1 MIARKCQRNT
11 QPGQKPLRVAF
22 VDYET
27 QNHFPFVS
35 PLQTI
40 RAPDTEPH
48 VSHNRTCPNGFRPGK
63 SCTAHVLN
71 LTQHMAL
78 KHGKIAGIVL
88 VDLSAAYD
96 TVNHRR
102 LLEKVYN
109 MTRDY
114 GLICM
119 IHTLRENRRFFVE
132 LGGKISR
139 WRSQR
144 NGLPQWSVLAPLIFN
159 VYTHDQYIHPGT
171 RSFVY
176 ADDLAITTQS
186 TDFAPIEETLT
197 SALVGLSDY
206 YTTNQLRANP
216 TKTQVSLFHLRNC
229 ECGKQLNIIWNGV
242 KLTHCNLPVYLG
254 VTLDRTL
261 SYEKTKKKVGTRNS
275 IIRKLRNTK

>member
-1 MIARKCQRNT
+1 MIAQKCQRNT

-27 QNHFPFVS
+27 QTNFPFVS
-35 PLQTI
+35 PLETI

-63 SCTAHVLN
+63 SCTAQVLN

-78 KHGKIAGIVL
+78 KQGKIAGIVL

-102 LLEKVYN
+102 LLEKFYN

-119 IHTLRENRRFFVE
+119 IHTLLENRRFFVE
-132 LGGKISR
+132 LGWKISR

-159 VYTHDQYIHPGT
+159 VYTNDQSIHPGT

-176 ADDLAITTQS
+176 ADDLAVTTQS

-229 ECGKQLNIIWNGV
+229 ECGKQLNII
-242 KLTHCNLPVYLG
+242 
-254 VTLDRTL
+254 
-261 SYEKTKKKVGTRNS
+261 
-275 IIRKLRNTK
+275 